1 MNSQKKLQHNREE
14 DWVDYIESL
23 DLRMKR
29 LKERQKQERD
39 NLWVEIEEAVESAY
53 EEGVSVSKIAMR
65 LKVSRQTVFR
75 YLKKQRAEGW

>member
-1 MNSQKKLQHNREE
+1 MQHNREE

-29 LKERQKQERD
+29 LRERQLVERD
-39 NLWVEIEEAVESAY
+39 ALWTEIEEAVESAY
-53 EEGVSVSKIAMR
+53 EEGVSLSKMAMR

-75 YLKKQRAEGW
+75 YLKKDRAKGW